1 MFGSEISEIP
11 LANQWK
17 RKQERLFAHCSHCAR
32 VRVRGCTRVPSS
44 GWLGEP
50 MKGNEKPVAGR
61 SHDGF

>member
-1 MFGSEISEIP
+1 METKAG
-11 LANQWK
+11 AAV
-17 RKQERLFAHCSHCAR
+17 RTLFALRARR